1 MHSVTLTVSL
11 SKQSECFSELLR
23 FFWFPCGLDHQIH
36 FAGSTLTL
44 FFFFFFLSLNTK
56 HTNSGECKV
65 YDSLQK
71 DKATDYDDFNTQEKE
86 GKDPKDYQQGEI
98 CYRGRHIMMV
108 SVFCT

>member
-1 MHSVTLTVSL
+1 MSVSL
-11 SKQSECFSELLR
+11 NCYV
-23 FFWFPCGLDHQIH
+23 FFGSLVVSNHQIH
-36 FAGSTLTL
+36 FAGSTLT
-44 FFFFFFLSLNTK
+44 FFFFFLFFFSLETHK
-56 HTNSGECKV
+56 THKNSGECKV